1 MDPLYQL
8 VNQNR
13 LLDNTQRS
21 SDNLKAQ
28 AIKEGKEKSKR
39 TGEIDESDLS
49 GDINSMGEDLLGS
62 MDPDLFGSG
71 GGAKAFKQMWQEAL
85 DGDDEEEK
93 EEGEGEGEGS
103 EEKEEEGEGK
113 PDGPPGEE
121 SPQAFAV
128 VPPTVSDELPAATA
142 AAPPPDPAAEPAAV
156 TVSLSTEA
164 RHEARAPQDGARE
177 EVELSGA
184 DDKVRKN
191 GAAQDAPTWSSL
203 LDLTGGFLI
212 AEEVLPELADE
223 DEGSPA
229 LDEAPQ
235 VCPSLMDLLERLI
248 VGDASTPAYRRLQHL
263 LGRFGAGVLRTCLE
277 QKSRVFVLPRG
288 EGLASHPLVASSGM
302 DDARGAVYLTASRSC
317 VVEEELLQS
326 APFGFHPVLYY
337 FAHAFDHALG
347 GEDFASLRSPAVG
360 ASFQAC
366 QQGGHQFAD
375 PLAATSPVHYFA
387 QAVESYLN
395 ENDCYEPLWTKADLY
410 DFDRSMYEYVDYLFK
425 RANK

>member
-28 AIKEGKEKSKR
+28 AIKEGKEKSRR
-39 TGEIDESDLS
+39 TGEIDDSDSS
-49 GDINSMGEDLLGS
+49 GDISSMGEDLLGS
-62 MDPDLFGSG
+62 MDPDLFGGG
-71 GGAKAFKQMWQEAL
+71 GGAKAFKQMWEETLA
-85 DGDDEEEK
+85 DDEEKEK
-93 EEGEGEGEGS
+93 EGQPGEGEGND
-103 EEKEEEGEGK
+103 EEEGDPEE
-113 PDGPPGEE
+113 DGGEP
-121 SPQAFAV
+121 SQSFDLK
-128 VPPTVSDELPAATA
+128 PPTVSDELPAATA
-142 AAPPPDPAAEPAAV
+142 ARPRAEPDTPAV

-164 RHEARAPQDGARE
+164 RKEARSAQDGLQKE
-177 EVELSGA
+177 IELSSPE
-184 DDKVRKN
+184 RKKPPT
-191 GAAQDAPTWSSL
+191 AAEAPNWSSL
-203 LDLTGGFLI
+203 LDLTGGYLL
-212 AEEVLPELADE
+212 AEEVLPELSE
-223 DEGSPA
+223 EE
-229 LDEAPQ
+229 EAGAAQDDVPE
-235 VCPSLMDLLERLI
+235 VCPSVADLLTRLI
-248 VGDASTPAYRRLQHL
+248 VGDVSTQAYRRLQHI
-263 LGRFGAGVLRTCLE
+263 LGRFGAGVLRTCLD
-277 QKSRVFVLPRG
+277 QKSRVFLLPKG
-288 EGLASHPLVASSGM
+288 EGLSSHPLVASSGM

-317 VVEEELLQS
+317 VVEEELLYT

-347 GEDFASLRSPAVG
+347 GEDFASVRSPAVG

-375 PLAATSPVHYFA
+375 LLAATSPVHYFA

-395 ENDCYEPLWTKADLY
+395 DNDCYEPLWTRADLY

>member
-39 TGEIDESDLS
+39 TGEIDDSDLS

-62 MDPDLFGSG
+62 MDPDLFGGG
-71 GGAKAFKQMWQEAL
+71 GGAKAFKQMWEETLA
-85 DGDDEEEK
+85 DDEEKEK
-93 EEGEGEGEGS
+93 DKEGKEGDGGEEQEQKGEAPEDEVQGEEG
-103 EEKEEEGEGK
+103 
-113 PDGPPGEE
+113 
-121 SPQAFAV
+121 QAPLKSFEVA
-128 VPPTVSDELPAATA
+128 PPTVSDELPAAT
-142 AAPPPDPAAEPAAV
+142 PARPSAEPDTPAV

-164 RHEARAPQDGARE
+164 RKEARSAQDGLQE
-177 EVELSGA
+177 EVELSA
-184 DDKVRKN
+184 PDRKK
-191 GAAQDAPTWSSL
+191 GPTASEAPNWSSL

-212 AEEVLPELADE
+212 AEEVLPELSDDE
-223 DEGSPA
+223 EAGPA
-229 LDEAPQ
+229 QDDVPD
-235 VCPSLMDLLERLI
+235 VCPSVADLLTRLI
-248 VGDASTPAYRRLQHL
+248 VGDVTTQAYRRLQHI
-263 LGRFGAGVLRTCLE
+263 LGRFGAGVLRTCLD
-277 QKSRVFVLPRG
+277 QKSRVFLLPKG
-288 EGLASHPLVASSGM
+288 EGLSSHPLVASSGM

-317 VVEEELLQS
+317 VVEEELLHT

-347 GEDFASLRSPAVG
+347 GEDFASVRSPAVG

-375 PLAATSPVHYFA
+375 LLAATSPVHYFA

-395 ENDCYEPLWTKADLY
+395 DNDCYEPLWTRADLY

>member
-1 MDPLYQL
+1 MDPLYTL

-39 TGEIDESDLS
+39 TGEIDDSDLS

-62 MDPDLFGSG
+62 MDPDLFGKG
-71 GGAKAFKQMWQEAL
+71 GGAKAFKQMWEEAL
-85 DGDDEEEK
+85 AEDEEEEKK
-93 EEGEGEGEGS
+93 EEGEGQGQGKEGEQQ
-103 EEKEEEGEGK
+103 
-113 PDGPPGEE
+113 DGAPGEE

-128 VPPTVSDELPAATA
+128 APPTVSDELPGATA
-142 AAPPPDPAAEPAAV
+142 AAPPPDPAAEKAEAATV
-156 TVSLSTEA
+156 TLSTEA
-164 RHEARAPQDGARE
+164 RHESRAPQDGARE
-177 EVELSGA
+177 EVELTGA
-184 DDKVRKN
+184 QDKRKN
-191 GAAQDAPTWSSL
+191 GASADAPTWSSL
-203 LDLTGGFLI
+203 LDLTGGFLL
-212 AEEVLPELADE
+212 AEEVLPELADDE
-223 DEGSPA
+223 DTGPPLEDVP
-229 LDEAPQ
+229 D
-235 VCPSLMDLLERLI
+235 VCPSVVDLLERLI
-248 VGDASTPAYRRLQHL
+248 VGDATTTAFRRLQHL

-277 QKSRVFVLPRG
+277 QKSRVFLLPRG
-288 EGLASHPLVASSGM
+288 EGLGSHPLVASSGM
-302 DDARGAVYLTASRSC
+302 EDARGAVYLTASRSC
-317 VVEEELLQS
+317 VVEEELLSS
-326 APFGFHPVLYY
+326 APLGFHPVLYY

-395 ENDCYEPLWTKADLY
+395 ENDCYDPLWTKADLY

>member
-1 MDPLYQL
+1 LDPLYQL

-62 MDPDLFGSG
+62 MDPDLFGKG
-71 GGAKAFKQMWQEAL
+71 GGAKAFKQMWEEAL
-85 DGDDEEEK
+85 ADDEEEEKK
-93 EEGEGEGEGS
+93 EEEGEGEGS
-103 EEKEEEGEGK
+103 EEEQQGEGQR
-113 PDGPPGEE
+113 DGALEEE

-128 VPPTVSDELPAATA
+128 APPAVTEELPTTPAQAPPERDA
-142 AAPPPDPAAEPAAV
+142 AAEVAAAV
-156 TVSLSTEA
+156 SVSLSSEA
-164 RHEARAPQDGARE
+164 RHESGAPQDGARE
-177 EVELSGA
+177 EVELTSSG
-184 DDKVRKN
+184 DKRTN
-191 GAAQDAPTWSSL
+191 GAAAEAPTWSSL

-212 AEEVLPELADE
+212 AEEVLPELAD
-223 DEGSPA
+223 DEAGPA
-229 LDEAPQ
+229 LDDDVPD
-235 VCPSLMDLLERLI
+235 VCPSVADLLQRLI
-248 VGDASTPAYRRLQHL
+248 VGDATTQAYRRLQHL

-277 QKSRVFVLPRG
+277 QKSRVFLLPRG
-288 EGLASHPLVASSGM
+288 EGLGSHPLVASGGM

-317 VVEEELLQS
+317 VVEEELLYS

-347 GEDFASLRSPAVG
+347 GEDFASVRSPAVG

-395 ENDCYEPLWTKADLY
+395 DNDCYEPLWTRADLY